1 MNRFSSPLNTKNMY
15 TIIRLSSIIFMMTFI
30 LSSCDK
36 DPVDACIDDPTCE
49 YFRCKVNGE
58 WWTPDC
64 ENGPLFGCRH
74 TDVQYYKDSEI
85 KPIYIYTSKESNTS
99 GMNLYARNIQE
110 TDLKYKFDF
119 QNQND
124 LPRFYEQKQN
134 SVDRIRYLIDTSAVN
149 YIIFSKID
157 TLSFILEGKFYFEGL
172 DDGGNRKIISDG
184 SFRQKY
190 RF

>member
-1 MNRFSSPLNTKNMY
+1 MNKWKHHTSPLNTKNMY

-64 ENGPLFGCRH
+64 EDGPLFGCRH
-74 TDVQYYKDSEI
+74 TDLQYYKDLNRGGLEMTSSSKKQNDGFYILLYDFNTINLEKDFRINNVIYSRYFTKDFKFYADTSQSSFI
-85 KPIYIYTSKESNTS
+85 KP
-99 GMNLYARNIQE
+99 L
-110 TDLKYKFDF
+110 
-119 QNQND
+119 
-124 LPRFYEQKQN
+124 
-134 SVDRIRYLIDTSAVN
+134 
-149 YIIFSKID
+149 KID
-157 TLSFILEGKFYFEGL
+157 TVNFIIQADFQFMGR
-172 DDGGNRKIISDG
+172 DGNGNTVSITEG